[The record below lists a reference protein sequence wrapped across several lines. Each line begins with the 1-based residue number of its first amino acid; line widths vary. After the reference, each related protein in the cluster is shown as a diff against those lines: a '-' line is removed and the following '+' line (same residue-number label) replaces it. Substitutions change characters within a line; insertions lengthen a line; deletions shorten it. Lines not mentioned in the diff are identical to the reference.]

1 MNTSA
6 QSLRQRAEAQLL
18 QASAEPLDALDAQ
31 LPANLQRTLHELRV
45 HQIELEMQNEELR
58 SAQRAHNVT
67 RLHYADLYHQAP
79 VGYCSINDKGIVLEA
94 NLCASTLLGMNSVGL
109 VGQPFHQ
116 FLTADAADIYYLLG
130 NKLAKTGE
138 TQSDDLPMCRRDG
151 TPFWAHLA
159 VTASQDDGGARVLR
173 IVLSDAS
180 ARKQLELGRQRQLEE
195 LEEMVVQR
203 TASLQHAESLAQA
216 ANLAKSQFLANMSH
230 EIRTPMNGIIGMV
243 DILQV
248 SMLNA
253 EQRHMLDVVQRSS
266 LALLG
271 ILNDILDYS
280 KIEAGKLLIESL
292 PTDLHEVAHGVVQL
306 LSIAAQAK
314 DVDLSVVVGTGLP
327 QRIFTDPTRLRQVL
341 LNLMGNALKFT
352 TTDARHV
359 GRVVLQ
365 LESCVLAK
373 GGAGLRLRVTDNG
386 IGISDSA
393 LAQLFQPFTQA
404 DVTTA
409 RKFGGTGLG
418 LSICQRLVGLM
429 GGQIMACSTLGQGSE
444 FTVELPLLEAPWV
457 PVQSDGGTGTV
468 ELRVQPRAPAPSVTQ
483 AAEGGRLIL
492 LAEDNEINSDVMHE
506 QLRLLGYACEVAKD
520 GVMALTMWRSGRYA
534 LLLTDCQMPQMDGYE
549 LTAAIRQ
556 EEAGA
561 RRFPIIA
568 VTANAMQGEADLCIA
583 RGMDDYLTKPL
594 RMAELGLMLARWL
607 PQPLPL

>member
-79 VGYCSINDKGIVLEA
+79 VGYCSINEKGIVLEA
-94 NLCASTLLGMNSVGL
+94 NLCASTLLGMKSVGL

-116 FLTADAADIYYLLG
+116 FLTADAADTYYLLS

-159 VTASQDDGGARVLR
+159 ATASRDDGGARVLR
-173 IVLSDAS
+173 IVLSDVS
-180 ARKQLELGRQRQLEE
+180 ARKQAELGRQRQLEE

-203 TASLQHAESLAQA
+203 TAGLKQAESLALS
-216 ANLAKSQFLANMSH
+216 ANRAKSEFLANMSH
-230 EIRTPMNGIIGMV
+230 EIRTPMNGVIGMV
-243 DILQV
+243 DILQATT
-248 SMLNA
+248 LTP
-253 EQRHMLDVVQRSS
+253 EQQRMLDAVQRSS

-280 KIEAGKLLIESL
+280 KIEAGKLLVESL

-306 LSIAAQAK
+306 LSIAAKAK
-314 DVDLSVVVGTGLP
+314 DVHLSVVVGTGLP
-327 QRIFTDPTRLRQVL
+327 QHIFSDPTRLRQVL

-352 TTDARHV
+352 TTDVHHA
-359 GRVVLQ
+359 GRVVLTIETC
-365 LESCVLAK
+365 LLAQ
-373 GGAGLRLRVTDNG
+373 GGPGLRLRVTDNG
-386 IGISDSA
+386 IGIAQGA

-404 DVTTA
+404 DETTA

-429 GGQIMACSTLGQGSE
+429 GGHISVRSTLGQGSE
-444 FTVELPLLEAPWV
+444 FTVELALQEAPGDAA
-457 PVQSDGGTGTV
+457 QGNGTTGLV
-468 ELRVQPRAPAPSVTQ
+468 ERRAQHRTPAPSVAQ
-483 AAEGGRLIL
+483 AATTGHLIL
-492 LAEDNEINSDVMHE
+492 LAEDNEINREVIHE
-506 QLRLLGYACEVAKD
+506 QLRLLGYACEVAAD
-520 GVMALTMWRSGRYA
+520 GVIALAMWRSGRYG
-534 LLLTDCQMPQMDGYE
+534 LLLTDCHMPH
-549 LTAAIRQ
+549 I
-556 EEAGA
+556 
-561 RRFPIIA
+561 
-568 VTANAMQGEADLCIA
+568 
-583 RGMDDYLTKPL
+583 
-594 RMAELGLMLARWL
+594 WL
-607 PQPLPL
+607 